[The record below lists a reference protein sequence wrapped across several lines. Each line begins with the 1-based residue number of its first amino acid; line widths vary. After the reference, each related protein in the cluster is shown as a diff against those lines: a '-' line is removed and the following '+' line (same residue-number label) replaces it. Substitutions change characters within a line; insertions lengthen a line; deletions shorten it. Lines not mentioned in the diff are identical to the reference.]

1 MEVKEL
7 KIDNWIKYNFKMQG
21 WNDVQ
26 VCANDFHN
34 GFRDDKFVS
43 INYKPIP
50 LTEEWLLKFGFEKEM
65 DGSLVLNN
73 LAIFLDKRFKENVYL
88 MTIEGGIFGSEVWN
102 KLHNLKLK
110 HVHQLQNLYFALT
123 NEELTIK

>member
-1 MEVKEL
+1 MEAKEL
-7 KIDNWIKYNFKMQG
+7 RIDNWIKYNFKMQG
-21 WNDVQ
+21 WKYVQ

-50 LTEEWLLKFGFEKEM
+50 LTEEWLVKFGFVKDKKHNNCCDLELENDFYLQGVGYGKSNIKYEVILT
-65 DGSLVLNN
+65 DSNDNELTLV
-73 LAIFLDKRFKENVYL
+73 
-88 MTIEGGIFGSEVWN
+88 
-102 KLHNLKLK
+102 K

-123 NEELTIK
+123 NEELIIK